1 VKVGVSEGSI
11 EVFCKKT
18 SGFLKER
25 PNCTFKKEIY
35 KIAEI
40 RNFEMKGTIKHKDNN
55 LCD

>member
-1 VKVGVSEGSI
+1 LQENVR
-11 EVFCKKT
+11 VFERKT
-18 SGFLKER
+18 ELH
-25 PNCTFKKEIY
+25 FKKEIY